1 MSKTTSQVIAEVIEL
16 ANSVPTDPVDYAHL
30 SQHSRRQIREKLE
43 VAMRRLDAVMHA
55 LDVARQP
62 RHIFDPSD
70 AKVVGNLVANTLL
83 DQQREPLA
91 DAVCSP
97 FFGAGVYA
105 IYYRGTFESYAPI
118 SGTEHPIYVGK
129 ADPAVFGA
137 QTAREQGA
145 KLFGR
150 LKEHSKTISS
160 ADNLDLNEFDCRHL
174 AVRSAF
180 IGTAENILIDWF
192 KPIWNKEMKICQGF
206 GKHGDSPETRANKR
220 SAWDTLHAGRAW
232 AASAGNV
239 PGKLTPAQ
247 IQAAI
252 AEHFKKYPPLGKH
265 A

>member
-1 MSKTTSQVIAEVIEL
+1 MPKTPSQIIAEIIQL
-16 ANSVPTDPVDYAHL
+16 ANSVPTDPADYAQL

-43 VAMRRLDAVMHA
+43 SALRRLDAVMHA
-55 LDVARQP
+55 LDIARQP
-62 RHIFDPSD
+62 YHIFDPTD

-83 DQQREPLA
+83 DQQKEPLSA
-91 DAVCSP
+91 AISSA

-105 IYYRGTFESYAPI
+105 IYYRGKFKAYRPI
-118 SGTEHPIYVGK
+118 AGSENPIYVGK
-129 ADPAVFGA
+129 ADPALFEA

-150 LKEHSKTISS
+150 LKEHSKTIDS
-160 ADNLDLNEFDCRHL
+160 AVNLELDDFDCRHL
-174 AVRSAF
+174 VVRSAF

-192 KPIWNKEMKICQGF
+192 KPVWNKEMKVCQGF

-232 AASAGNV
+232 AASVGNV
-239 PGKLTPAQ
+239 PGKLDADL
-247 IQAAI
+247 ICAAI
-252 AEHFKKYPPLGKH
+252 AKHFRKYPPKGKR